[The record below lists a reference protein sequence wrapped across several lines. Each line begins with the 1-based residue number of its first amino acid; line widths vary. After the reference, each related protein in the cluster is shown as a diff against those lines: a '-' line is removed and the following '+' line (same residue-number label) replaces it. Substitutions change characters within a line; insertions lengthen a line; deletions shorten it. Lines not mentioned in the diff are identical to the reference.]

1 MTFLQHKKQNYFR
14 YSVLATF
21 SAAVIMLA
29 VIFFKVNGAETFV
42 FKLFSKANFLRPLAT
57 GQNDQEA
64 MLLLAKISD
73 LEKENQLLRESAG
86 LGDAQKEIPAKVV
99 LGGGYIFSDSLYVNE
114 GSDAG
119 ISEGDPALSPEK
131 IFVGQISEV
140 GRDWSKIKPFGAL
153 GEKIVLRFGPNKEI
167 AVLATGLGRGELIA
181 ELPKD
186 TQIISGETVW
196 LGEKPEY
203 AAGLISEAGKV
214 DGREIQ
220 NIIIKSPLPFGSLLN
235 IIILKNR

>member
-14 YSVLATF
+14 YSVLAVF

-29 VIFFKVNGAETFV
+29 VIFLKVKGAETLV
-42 FKLFSKANFLRPLAT
+42 FKLFSKANFLRPLAI
-57 GQNDQEA
+57 GQNNQESV
-64 MLLLAKISD
+64 LLLAKISD
-73 LEKENQLLRESAG
+73 LEKENQLLRESVG
-86 LGDAQKEIPAKVV
+86 
-99 LGGGYIFSDSLYVNE
+99 LGGGYIFSEALYINE
-114 GSDAG
+114 GSGSEIHAG
-119 ISEGDPALSPEK
+119 DIVLSPEK
-131 IFVGQISEV
+131 IFVGKISEV

-167 AVLATGLGRGELIA
+167 AVFATGLGRGELSA

-186 TQIISGETVW
+186 TQIMPGETVW

-214 DGREIQ
+214 DGGEIQ
-220 NIIIKSPLPFGSLLN
+220 NIIIKSQLPFGSLL
-235 IIILKNR
+235 KKRQFPY

>member
-14 YSVLATF
+14 YSVLAVF

-29 VIFFKVNGAETFV
+29 VIFLKVKGAETLV
-42 FKLFSKANFLRPLAT
+42 FKLFSKANFLRPLAI
-57 GQNDQEA
+57 GQNNQESV
-64 MLLLAKISD
+64 LLLAKISD
-73 LEKENQLLRESAG
+73 LEKENQLLRESVG
-86 LGDAQKEIPAKVV
+86 LGGTQGEIPAKVV
-99 LGGGYIFSDSLYVNE
+99 LGGGYIFSEALYINE
-114 GSDAG
+114 GSGSEIHAG
-119 ISEGDPALSPEK
+119 DIVLSPEK
-131 IFVGQISEV
+131 IFVGKISEV

-167 AVLATGLGRGELIA
+167 AVFATGLGRGELSA

-186 TQIISGETVW
+186 TQIMPGETVW

-214 DGREIQ
+214 DGGEIQ
-220 NIIIKSPLPFGSLLN
+220 NIIIKSQLPFGSLLN
-235 IIILKNR
+235 IVILKSR